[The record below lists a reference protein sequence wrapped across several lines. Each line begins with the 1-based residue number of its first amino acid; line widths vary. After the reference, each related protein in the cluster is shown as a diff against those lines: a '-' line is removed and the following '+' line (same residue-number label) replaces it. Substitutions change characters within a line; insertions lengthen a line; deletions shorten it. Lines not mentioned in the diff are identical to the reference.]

1 MGDVFLR
8 VGMITANLDLIEY
21 GVDMEIKSKEDAL
34 KLEGDLAE
42 HLKKVKEKHFAN
54 GVPWSYES
62 DDGKGMI
69 REHADGRKEFIPY
82 D

>member
-1 MGDVFLR
+1 M
-8 VGMITANLDLIEY
+8 LD
-21 GVDMEIKSKEDAL
+21 IKNEEDAL
-34 KLEGDLAE
+34 KLEADLAE
-42 HLKKVKEKHFAN
+42 HLKKLKEKSFAN

-62 DDGKGMI
+62 DDGQGII

>member
-1 MGDVFLR
+1 M
-8 VGMITANLDLIEY
+8 LD
-21 GVDMEIKSKEDAL
+21 IKNEEDAL
-34 KLEGDLAE
+34 KLEADLAE
-42 HLKKVKEKHFAN
+42 HLKKLKEKAFAN

-62 DDGKGMI
+62 DDGQGII